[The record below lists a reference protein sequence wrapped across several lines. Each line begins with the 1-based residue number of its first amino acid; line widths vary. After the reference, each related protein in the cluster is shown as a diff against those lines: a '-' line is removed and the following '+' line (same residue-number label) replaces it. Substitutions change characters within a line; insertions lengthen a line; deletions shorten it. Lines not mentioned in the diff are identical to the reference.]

1 MKFTFFAGSLFR
13 KNPYF
18 SMFDLILKNM
28 KSLKF
33 LVAAVFVGV
42 LLLYSG
48 CKPKPG
54 PGQSIEDGQLVK
66 LSKTWKFTAATL
78 DGLAQTGYTNFQ
90 LIISGTAGNKTF
102 GYTAS
107 GRPSPLSPWPA
118 SGTFTFGTDASTQVT
133 RDDGLPITYAVTDA
147 QLQITFNYTG
157 AGIAGRVTQVKGN
170 WVLTF
175 TP

>member
-1 MKFTFFAGSLFR
+1 
-13 KNPYF
+13 
-18 SMFDLILKNM
+18 M

-33 LVAAVFVGV
+33 LVAAAFVGV

-48 CKPKPG
+48 CKPKSG
-54 PGQSIEDGQLVK
+54 PGQSIEDAQLVK
-66 LSKTWKFTAATL
+66 LSKTWKCTAATL

-90 LIISGTAGNKTF
+90 LTITSTAGQKTF
-102 GYTAS
+102 TYTTV
-107 GRPSPLSPWPA
+107 GRPVLSPWP
-118 SGTFTFGTDASTQVT
+118 SNGTFTFGTDVSTQVT

-175 TP
+175 AP